1 MDELLQKMRA
11 FALEPG
17 ALFYVVKTQTRGSV
31 AIWADDI
38 RATANDAELLA
49 LVQTR
54 INS

>member
-17 ALFYVVKTQTRGSV
+17 ALFYVVKTETRGCV
-31 AIWADDI
+31 PIWADDI

-49 LVQTR
+49 LVQAS
-54 INS
+54 INP

>member
-11 FALEPG
+11 FASEPG
-17 ALFYVVKTQTRGSV
+17 ALFYVVKRPTRGAV

-38 RATANDAELLA
+38 RATADDEQLRA
-49 LVQTR
+49 LVEAR